1 MHISIYVT
9 FIPQQGG
16 YRGGISF
23 FISLYDVITSKKR
36 SVKRYGGGGP
46 LPAFQAAMRANDAN
60 TSYEQAGLRYGGGGI
75 RTRVL

>member
-23 FISLYDVITSKKR
+23 FISLYDVITLKKR
-36 SVKRYGGGGP
+36 SVKRYGGGG
-46 LPAFQAAMRANDAN
+46 L
-60 TSYEQAGLRYGGGGI
+60 